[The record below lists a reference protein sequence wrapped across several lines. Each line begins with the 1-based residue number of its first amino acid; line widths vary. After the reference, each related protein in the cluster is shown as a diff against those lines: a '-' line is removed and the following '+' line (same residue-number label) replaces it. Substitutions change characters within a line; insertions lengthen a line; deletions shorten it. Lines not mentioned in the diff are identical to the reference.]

1 MPSSPLELPPE
12 AVSFGCKSSALS
24 RRCSKNSCW
33 NEWKR
38 EWLASRPLS
47 LPLPGSRPASRG
59 TAKLLPYLSQGDP
72 VRACLVSFSFPPR
85 VSGWD
90 PQGLRCIGLSGSW
103 ICRLLGK
110 APALLWSWCILLLV
124 DEETD
129 AQAGRAVGQG
139 WGCSPHR
146 AALRMWPCCVR
157 PSCVFIG
164 SADLY

>member
-1 MPSSPLELPPE
+1 MAVSPLLSAGDAQKI
-12 AVSFGCKSSALS
+12 AVGMNGRVNGWRLGPFPC
-24 RRCSKNSCW
+24 
-33 NEWKR
+33 
-38 EWLASRPLS
+38 
-47 LPLPGSRPASRG
+47 
-59 TAKLLPYLSQGDP
+59 LSQAPGQRAEAQQSSSLSCPRGDP

-110 APALLWSWCILLLV
+110 APALLWLWCILLLV